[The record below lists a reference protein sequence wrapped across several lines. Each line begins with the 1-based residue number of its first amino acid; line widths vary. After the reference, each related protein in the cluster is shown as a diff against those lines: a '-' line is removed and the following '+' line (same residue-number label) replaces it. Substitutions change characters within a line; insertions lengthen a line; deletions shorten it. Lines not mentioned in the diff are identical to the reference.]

1 MLRRNDVTSQRPS
14 FKLLIPI
21 APTLASKL
29 LIHVMGHDVPV
40 LHCDRQCLLSSW
52 RKDEIHISSLVKTHS

>member
-1 MLRRNDVTSQRPS
+1 MLRQYDVTSQHPS

-29 LIHVMGHDVPV
+29 LIHVLGHDVPV
-40 LHCDRQCLLSSW
+40 RHCDRQGLLSSW
-52 RKDEIHISSLVKTHS
+52 RNDENKV